1 MQLERSLDE
10 ARSEL
15 ESAQREARLKE
26 GLDRT
31 RIGRLDDDVASLN
44 VQLQSLVADK
54 GQAESDLKAEA
65 REVWT
70 W

>member
-26 GLDRT
+26 ALDRT
-31 RIGRLDDDVASLN
+31 RIGRLDDDIASLN
-44 VQLQSLVADK
+44 VQVQGLVADK

-65 REVWT
+65 REVRK
-70 W
+70 